1 MTHKEVQMEYFILII
16 LAAASLQSAVK
27 LSLLPRGFRYAVP
40 ALAVLPLFFMRKH
53 IAALNMR
60 DITAYLNDGNNLVD
74 LCALVVTQEL
84 LAMGI
89 GISLLSE
96 TELEEKRHPWKYVS
110 LLPSVLMP
118 ASALYLQAMAFN
130 HLNNYSFTFLTWS
143 SAAAYAILTIGI
155 AELTAFIR
163 KTRLERI
170 ASALNASGLL
180 LMLAVFLP
188 VVATGRISGAQPSA
202 FSFRDLL
209 VLAIALA
216 AVLFITLI
224 SYLIKTIMEKRQRS

>member
-1 MTHKEVQMEYFILII
+1 MEYCILTI
-16 LAAASLQSAVK
+16 LAAATLQSAIK
-27 LSLLPRGFRYAVP
+27 LSLLPRVFRYAVP

-60 DITAYLNDGNNLVD
+60 DITAYLNDGNNLAD
-74 LCALVVTQEL
+74 LCTLVVTQEL
-84 LAMGI
+84 LAIGI

-96 TELEEKRHPWKYVS
+96 IELEGRRHRWKYVA
-110 LLPSVLMP
+110 LLPSLLMP
-118 ASALYLQAMAFN
+118 AAALHLQAMAFN
-130 HLNNYSFTFLTWS
+130 HLNNYSFTFLTWA
-143 SAAAYAILTIGI
+143 SALTYAVLTTGI
-155 AELTAFIR
+155 AELAGFIR

-188 VVATGRISGAQPSA
+188 VVSGGRISGVTPSA
-202 FSFRDLL
+202 FGSRDLL
-209 VLAIALA
+209 VLAIALS

-224 SYLIKTIMEKRQRS
+224 SYLIKTIMERRQGS